1 MNRTLRKLRNAAQ
14 AIGPVVLYVA
24 LAVGFLLAG
33 YQVWRTT
40 RNETPGR
47 KITLDFLWPTY
58 TPQKVRYGEYLAKRY
73 MEENPDVYVNLIL
86 TPDPYRKLQV
96 MIAGRTTPDVVWMGV
111 GWQQFADAL
120 MPLTV
125 CQDATNCDARVTADS
140 RVRAEDYFPR
150 LWQAVQWQGTIEALP
165 SSGQVGVI
173 YYNKDLFDE
182 AGLGYPTADWTWDD
196 MVRMARALTRD
207 FDGDGAIDQYGLQLG
222 QVYLVPFML
231 YDGQIADPQ
240 WRTARV
246 DTSVTRAILDRY
258 QALMYEDKVM
268 PTPTTSQELG
278 MLPMFEAG
286 RVAMHAASGY
296 AIESFRK
303 VQFDWDVVSFPWFDF
318 EGRRYRATGLWE
330 EEFAILWDTDVPE
343 KAWRFARWCA
353 GPEMVRWAAL
363 DGHIVPGRIDVAS
376 SDAYLHSGRRPENM
390 RAFTDSLS
398 FAVSIYPHPWLKR
411 IGIDF
416 DPVLDQYLI
425 GTEGRRITASEA
437 LIQLQQILQRILDE
451 YNKEH
456 GESPAN
462 SP

>member
-1 MNRTLRKLRNAAQ
+1 MGKLRNAAQ
-14 AIGPVVLYVA
+14 AAGPVVLYAA
-24 LAVGFLLAG
+24 LALGFLLAG

-40 RNETPGR
+40 RHETPGK

-58 TPQKVRYGEYLAKRY
+58 TPQKVRYGEYLAQRY

-96 MIAGRTTPDVVWMGV
+96 MIAGRTTPDVAWLGV

-120 MPLTV
+120 MPV
-125 CQDATNCDARVTADS
+125 DARVAADPA
-140 RVRAEDYFPR
+140 VRAEDYFPR
-150 LWQAVQWQGTIEALP
+150 LWQAIQWRGTTEALP

-182 AGLGYPTADWTWDD
+182 AGLAYPTADWTWDD

-207 FDGDGAIDQYGLQLG
+207 FDGDGTIDQYGLQLG
-222 QVYLVPFML
+222 QVYLAPFML

-246 DTSVTRAILDRY
+246 DTPVTRAILERY

-303 VQFDWDVVSFPWFDF
+303 VQFDWDVVPFPWFEF

-330 EEFAILWDTDVPE
+330 EEFAILRDTDVPE
-343 KAWRFARWCA
+343 EAWRFARWCT
-353 GPEMVRWAAL
+353 GSDMVRWAAL

-376 SDAYLHSGRRPENM
+376 SDAYLHSQRRPENM
-390 RAFTDSLS
+390 QAFTDSLS
-398 FAVSIYPHPWLKR
+398 FAVSVYPHPWLRR
-411 IGIDF
+411 IAIDF
-416 DPVLDQYLI
+416 EPVLDQYSI
-425 GTEGRRITASEA
+425 GTEGRRITAAQA
-437 LIQLQQILQRILDE
+437 LTQLQQILQGILDE
-451 YNKEH
+451 YNAEH
-456 GESPAN
+456 GESPAK
-462 SP
+462 